1 MRWYML
7 KIYIRRLSVL
17 VIISMIAGYTL
28 VAESRVYDSRHP
40 LIIEGEIERPPYEF
54 LDKAGMPTGF
64 NVELLT
70 TMAKRLHLP
79 YKVILKDWPLVVQD
93 LHAGRAGLACCV
105 YSEEKR
111 NLFYFS
117 YSIFDTYHNNLVYR
131 KNEKPVSSFSELQGK
146 TICVLKNSA
155 AQNYLRHRHFK
166 GKILL
171 VNNMLALIDS
181 VSQGKAYGAITGQ
194 MSARYHI
201 FQGGYTNLSMT
212 DLGLLTAAY
221 RFASPDKQLIH
232 DIDSVYG
239 VMSDSGKVDAMY
251 NAWFHAKVEKKVV
264 PKEIYDTF
272 IILGIALLLLII
284 FALVYKWKLKKAHL
298 IINQKNDELQSLFD
312 VTAVSVLKYDVNT
325 ARVINLM
332 GHALPDKGMTHT
344 EMMYTI
350 HPEERMHFI
359 SVMDSL
365 IDGKITEYK
374 HVFRSDYMHAGKW
387 LYIETVLKRIQRAHA
402 HQVSIIISVK
412 NITDS
417 FVNNITKDSLFKRY
431 QAVFNS
437 SNVGLVYF
445 DKNNV
450 LVDINK
456 KALSIMGVEDK
467 SVLLKKNLTI
477 DTIYHKNFSVSDYE
491 NEFYGVI
498 KFDLDEIVSAFPE
511 ITRKGIMYLEQQ
523 ITPLRNEK
531 NERTGT
537 ILTLIDKTD
546 DRNRYIDEVKLRKKL
561 VEETDKALQADR
573 LKSAFLANMSHEI
586 RTPLNSI
593 VGFSELMCKPY
604 DSTEKK
610 RFVDII
616 SNNTTLLL
624 RLINDILDISKL
636 DANIIK
642 ITPKETD
649 FSIDFDNIVHA
660 LKPQIETPDVKFFC
674 ENPYSKCIVSIDKER
689 ISQLMTNLVVN
700 AGKFT
705 PRGYIKVGY
714 TIDTTGLHLYC
725 EDTGHGIAKDKQTKI
740 FDRFYKGNDFVPG
753 TGLGLSIC
761 QKIVE
766 QCHGHIELESEL
778 GKGTIFRIMLPI
790 EVKLLETKNDTCIQ
804 K

>member
-1 MRWYML
+1 
-7 KIYIRRLSVL
+7 
-17 VIISMIAGYTL
+17 
-28 VAESRVYDSRHP
+28 
-40 LIIEGEIERPPYEF
+40 
-54 LDKAGMPTGF
+54 
-64 NVELLT
+64 
-70 TMAKRLHLP
+70 
-79 YKVILKDWPLVVQD
+79 
-93 LHAGRAGLACCV
+93 
-105 YSEEKR
+105 
-111 NLFYFS
+111 
-117 YSIFDTYHNNLVYR
+117 
-131 KNEKPVSSFSELQGK
+131 
-146 TICVLKNSA
+146 
-155 AQNYLRHRHFK
+155 
-166 GKILL
+166 
-171 VNNMLALIDS
+171 
-181 VSQGKAYGAITGQ
+181 
-194 MSARYHI
+194 
-201 FQGGYTNLSMT
+201 
-212 DLGLLTAAY
+212 
-221 RFASPDKQLIH
+221 
-232 DIDSVYG
+232 
-239 VMSDSGKVDAMY
+239 
-251 NAWFHAKVEKKVV
+251 
-264 PKEIYDTF
+264 
-272 IILGIALLLLII
+272 
-284 FALVYKWKLKKAHL
+284 
-298 IINQKNDELQSLFD
+298 
-312 VTAVSVLKYDVNT
+312 
-325 ARVINLM
+325 
-332 GHALPDKGMTHT
+332 
-344 EMMYTI
+344 
-350 HPEERMHFI
+350 
-359 SVMDSL
+359 
-365 IDGKITEYK
+365 
-374 HVFRSDYMHAGKW
+374 
-387 LYIETVLKRIQRAHA
+387 
-402 HQVSIIISVK
+402 
-412 NITDS
+412 
-417 FVNNITKDSLFKRY
+417 
-431 QAVFNS
+431 
-437 SNVGLVYF
+437 
-445 DKNNV
+445 
-450 LVDINK
+450 
-456 KALSIMGVEDK
+456 MGVEDK

>member
-7 KIYIRRLSVL
+7 KIYIRKLSVL
-17 VIISMIAGYTL
+17 FILSMIAGYTL

-155 AQNYLRHRHFK
+155 AQNYLRHRRFK

-171 VNNMLALIDS
+171 ANNMLALIDS

-232 DIDSVYG
+232 DIDRVYG

-264 PKEIYDTF
+264 PK
-272 IILGIALLLLII
+272 
-284 FALVYKWKLKKAHL
+284 
-298 IINQKNDELQSLFD
+298 QKYDELQSLFD
-312 VTAVSVLKYDVNT
+312 VTAVSVLKYYVNT

-332 GHALPDKGMTHT
+332 WHALPDKGMTHT
-344 EMMYTI
+344 EMMYTL

-456 KALSIMGVEDK
+456 KALSSMGVEDK

-546 DRNRYIDEVKLRKKL
+546 DRNRYIDEVQLRKKL
-561 VEETDKALQADR
+561 VEDTAKALQADR

-593 VGFSELMCKPY
+593 VGFSELMCQPY
-604 DSTEKK
+604 DSTEKE

-674 ENPYSKCIVSIDKER
+674 ENPYSKCIGSIDKER

-705 PRGYIKVGY
+705 R
-714 TIDTTGLHLYC
+714 
-725 EDTGHGIAKDKQTKI
+725 
-740 FDRFYKGNDFVPG
+740 
-753 TGLGLSIC
+753 S
-761 QKIVE
+761 
-766 QCHGHIELESEL
+766 
-778 GKGTIFRIMLPI
+778 
-790 EVKLLETKNDTCIQ
+790 
-804 K
+804 